1 MNDPTFDFGFTTLSE
16 DELEISKDTDAK
28 IHDLESRLDQLYNS
42 IIPLINNLQKNPEK
56 DYIFWPNRQDKITEY
71 KDKIFNIWKG
81 KHIV

>member
-28 IHDLESRLDQLYNS
+28 INDLESRLDQLYNS

-56 DYIFWPNRQDKITEY
+56 DYIFWPNRQDKIAEY